1 MPDLH
6 ISGDPD
12 ADALISR
19 DPLSLLLAM
28 LLDQQVPM
36 EKAFKGP
43 TVLRDRMGTAL
54 DGAEIAERDDIVELL
69 ARFKALPGF
78 GEQKAKIFLALLGK
92 QLGVQPVGWREAA
105 GAYGDDGARRSIAD
119 VTSPETLKQ
128 VRAYKREMK
137 VQARHA

>member
-1 MPDLH
+1 
-6 ISGDPD
+6 
-12 ADALISR
+12 
-19 DPLSLLLAM
+19 M